1 MEQVDAVFS
10 SMHFERIY
18 LKKDYYYGT
27 PQKLHNDLKNQL
39 NAIDEELNDCHQAIQ
54 DLLNGDASAILS
66 AQAALNALSTN
77 FDVRKVAACVQ
88 EHQETFYILCGWM
101 SEKDTSSFMKRS

>member
-27 PQKLHNDLKNQL
+27 PQKLHNDLNTQL
-39 NAIDEELNDCHQAIQ
+39 NEIDKELLECAKICKTLDEKMEEIKTGN
-54 DLLNGDASAILS
+54 
-66 AQAALNALSTN
+66 
-77 FDVRKVAACVQ
+77 
-88 EHQETFYILCGWM
+88 
-101 SEKDTSSFMKRS
+101 

>member
-27 PQKLHNDLKNQL
+27 PQKLHNDLKIN
-39 NAIDEELNDCHQAIQ
+39 EM
-54 DLLNGDASAILS
+54 ILTK
-66 AQAALNALSTN
+66 N
-77 FDVRKVAACVQ
+77 
-88 EHQETFYILCGWM
+88 
-101 SEKDTSSFMKRS
+101 

>member
-27 PQKLHNDLKNQL
+27 PQKLHN
-39 NAIDEELNDCHQAIQ
+39 E
-54 DLLNGDASAILS
+54 
-66 AQAALNALSTN
+66 
-77 FDVRKVAACVQ
+77 DV
-88 EHQETFYILCGWM
+88 Y
-101 SEKDTSSFMKRS
+101 KRQIIYHCIYQS